1 MRGFSLVDQKWH
13 LGYNVY
19 TVTKRGKQM
28 EYKIVESPDA
38 DKLTKQV
45 NDLLAQGWELQGG
58 VSANVSLGSGHR
70 AYFFAQALVRKL

>member
-1 MRGFSLVDQKWH
+1 
-13 LGYNVY
+13 
-19 TVTKRGKQM
+19 M